1 MCAKCAK
8 SPQLRPTLCHPTDC
22 SPPGSSVHRILQAR
36 ILEWV
41 AVPSS
46 RGSFQPR
53 DQTHISY
60 ITGGSLPLS
69 HQGSPSIREVSGYG
83 LVALTVPHQSASG
96 FQNSSSPQE
105 KMDFPSVR
113 YGNMQGL
120 CIDIY
125 LDGSLLF
132 LIRKSHPK
140 ETSCTQTQRV
150 FPAISV
156 NKGCHCH
163 QQLQPPWMMSW

>member
-1 MCAKCAK
+1 MLSVLSRFSCV
-8 SPQLRPTLCHPTDC
+8 QLFVTPRTVAHHAPLSIEFSRQEYWSGLPCPPPGDLSNPGIKLTSPTLQ
-22 SPPGSSVHRILQAR
+22 V
-36 ILEWV
+36 
-41 AVPSS
+41 
-46 RGSFQPR
+46 
-53 DQTHISY
+53 
-60 ITGGSLPLS
+60 GSLPLS

-105 KMDFPSVR
+105 EMDFPSVR

-140 ETSCTQTQRV
+140 ETSCTQAQRV